1 MNHFLIIN
9 VLILLYLTHYFVL
22 RFIYINL
29 IREPRLLISNEFQ
42 SIMENKT
49 VNANDNRKA
58 SLPSNQEN
66 EKGLLFL
73 AGWIGVIIAT
83 PFFLWV
89 PLGFTGLVPS
99 MIDVFGVVGLRI
111 PAAVTI
117 AGLLLAAVGF
127 HRV

>member
-1 MNHFLIIN
+1 
-9 VLILLYLTHYFVL
+9 
-22 RFIYINL
+22 
-29 IREPRLLISNEFQ
+29 
-42 SIMENKT
+42 MENKSVT
-49 VNANDNRKA
+49 ANDNRKA
-58 SLPSNQEN
+58 SLYGDQKNSR
-66 EKGLLFL
+66 GLLPL
-73 AGWIGVIIAT
+73 VGWIGVIIAT

>member
-1 MNHFLIIN
+1 VNHFLIIN

>member
-1 MNHFLIIN
+1 
-9 VLILLYLTHYFVL
+9 
-22 RFIYINL
+22 
-29 IREPRLLISNEFQ
+29 
-42 SIMENKT
+42 MENKKVT
-49 VNANDNRKA
+49 ANDNKKA
-58 SLPSNQEN
+58 SLSNDQKN
-66 EKGLLFL
+66 NKDLLPL

-89 PLGFTGLVPS
+89 PLGFTGLVPT

-111 PAAVTI
+111 PAGITI